1 MSTRLYEEFLKPLLL
16 VALFAPPEELSAGAV
31 LGAFY
36 FYSESSSTSMSIL
49 NQGWR
54 GEGDFLTS
62 AMPVAAQGTVSLS
75 CAGRTVFA

>member
-36 FYSESSSTSMSIL
+36 FYSAP
-49 NQGWR
+49 
-54 GEGDFLTS
+54 FL
-62 AMPVAAQGTVSLS
+62 QL
-75 CAGRTVFA
+75 RTKQ